1 MNDSTPTTS
10 PDEKQANAPSIL
22 LISLIAMISPIAMNA
37 FNPAMPGVVKVFD
50 SSISTVQLTYTLY
63 LGMLA
68 VSQLIGGPLAE
79 RFGRRPLMI
88 WGLGFHLLGSLIALL
103 AGSVE
108 QIIVGRA
115 LQAFGGGFAL
125 MLCRTIVVDTYQGAQ
140 AAKHLGHI
148 VMAVALAQSLAPTI
162 GGYLNHYYGWQT
174 VFAFSLLISLGIS
187 AVAVFKL
194 PETSTHRSGSGSLHP
209 FAVFKQYRELVQ
221 CRNYMAYTLT
231 TVFAAGAYFTFAS
244 AMPYVVV
251 DVMDGTSA
259 IYGEWFLWVSGGFFF
274 GSFVVTRL
282 PTESGIDGPIKAG
295 LALSL
300 LGAGVMIASSQ
311 TIGLE
316 YAWIFLPMAVVTF
329 GRGLVQPNAQ
339 TAGVSSVPH
348 KKSTATGFM
357 GFIQLL
363 AGTLISQ
370 LTPILLK
377 LGVTAVFGFIM
388 FCVVASYAAHRTT
401 DKE

>member
-1 MNDSTPTTS
+1 MANTSDSSS
-10 PDEKQANAPSIL
+10 PASAPSIL
-22 LISLIAMISPIAMNA
+22 LIALIAMISPIAMNA
-37 FNPAMPGVVKVFD
+37 FNPAMPDVVKVFD
-50 SSISTVQLTYTLY
+50 SDISTVQLTYTLY

-68 VSQLIGGPLAE
+68 FSQLIGGPLAE

-88 WGLGFHLLGSLIALL
+88 WGLAFHLLGSLIALL

-125 MLCRTIVVDTYQGAQ
+125 MLCRTIVVDSFQGSQ
-140 AAKHLGHI
+140 AAKGLSHI
-148 VMAVALAQSLAPTI
+148 VMAVALAQSLSPTI
-162 GGYLNHYYGWQT
+162 GGYLNHYYGWET
-174 VFAFSLLISLGIS
+174 VFVFSFAISLVIS
-187 AVAVFKL
+187 ALAVWKL
-194 PETSTHRSGSGSLHP
+194 PETSTHKSGSLHP
-209 FAVFKQYRELVQ
+209 FAVIKQYRELVQ

-259 IYGEWFLWVSGGFFF
+259 IYGEWFLWVSGGFFL
-274 GSFVVTRL
+274 GSLAVTRL
-282 PTESGIDGPIKAG
+282 PSSTGIDGPIKAG

-300 LGAGVMIASSQ
+300 LGAGVMIASSE
-311 TIGLE
+311 TIGLQ
-316 YAWIFLPMAVVTF
+316 YAWIFLPMAIVTF

-339 TAGVSSVPH
+339 TAGVNSVPH

-357 GFIQLL
+357 GFTQLL
-363 AGTLISQ
+363 VGTLISQ
-370 LTPILLK
+370 LTPVLLK
-377 LGVTAVFGFIM
+377 LGVTAVFGFIL
-388 FCVVASYAAHRTT
+388 FCVVASYTSHQQVDKNRRTT
-401 DKE
+401 